1 MSDHPVVIVGA
12 GYAGLVAASKLREHN
27 IPVVIF
33 EASGSATGLAATFTD
48 MEGFKYD
55 FGTHLITNRLA
66 RTLGVE
72 DQCRDV
78 EYFGE
83 SIVLGGKTYSYPFG
97 LATVPRYTLSALKS
111 RLASASGIAIASYK
125 DAATWAEATV
135 GPEMAH
141 DVAIPL
147 MEGLAGAKAT
157 ELSPDIGNKL
167 PGVLHTLYLRAM
179 GRMNKKAVAIGY
191 CQDLPETP
199 QVWHAYPE
207 GGIAALCK
215 SLVDKLD
222 CDIRL
227 NTPVKKIVIENG
239 RATGVETAEGFQPA
253 SAVISTAP
261 VNILPRLAPDA
272 DVLKPLLDFRYSNI
286 VFVNLFL
293 KGRNLMPDVAVWFP
307 EEKYDFF
314 RVQEPPISLPWTA
327 PEDKTY
333 FSVDIG
339 AEAGSELWNMEDAAL
354 AARML
359 EQLSDVVPD
368 IRERFLDARVLR
380 TKIAYPVYR
389 LAYEEERRRFSKST
403 GVPGLYSVGRNGEF
417 AHILM
422 EDVYHRTRKRV
433 ETVIK
438 DLQAA

>member
-12 GYAGLVAASKLREHN
+12 GYAGLVAALTLRERN

-78 EYFGE
+78 AYFGE
-83 SIVLGGKTYSYPFG
+83 SVVLNRKAYAYPFG
-97 LATVPRYTLSALKS
+97 LAAVPRYVTSAVKS
-111 RLASASGIAIASYK
+111 RLSPGVRPK
-125 DAATWAEATV
+125 TAAAWAEATV
-135 GPEMAH
+135 GREMAR

-147 MEGLAGAKAT
+147 MEGLTNARAE
-157 ELSPDIGNKL
+157 ELSPEIGNKL
-167 PGVLHTLYLRAM
+167 PSVLHTLYLRAM
-179 GRMNKKAVAIGY
+179 GRLNKKAVAIGY
-191 CQDLPETP
+191 CQDLPENP

-207 GGIAALCK
+207 GGIAAICK
-215 SLVDKLD
+215 SLVDRLD

-227 NTPVKKIVIENG
+227 NTPVKKIVIEDG
-239 RATGVETAEGFQPA
+239 RAAGVETEAGFQPA

-272 DVLKPLLDFRYSNI
+272 EALKPMLDFRYSNV

-293 KGRNLMPDVAVWFP
+293 KGRNLLPDVAVWFP

-327 PEDKTY
+327 PEGKTY

-339 AEAGSELWNMEDAAL
+339 AEAGSDLWNMADDAL
-354 AARML
+354 ADRAL

-368 IRERFLDARVLR
+368 IRERHIDHRVLR

-389 LAYEEERRRFSKST
+389 LAYEEARQKFRKST

-422 EDVYHRTRKRV
+422 EDVYHRTRARID
-433 ETVIK
+433 TVIRE
-438 DLQAA
+438 LQAA

>member
-1 MSDHPVVIVGA
+1 MSEHPVVIVGA
-12 GYAGLVAASKLREHN
+12 GFAGLVAAQRLRENN
-27 IPVVIF
+27 IPVIIF
-33 EASGSATGLAATFTD
+33 EASASAAGLAATFTD

-66 RTLGVE
+66 ETLGIE
-72 DQCRDV
+72 ALCRDV

-83 SIVLGGKTYSYPFG
+83 SIVLNGKTYSYPFG
-97 LATVPRYTLSALKS
+97 LSTVPRYCIDAIKS
-111 RLASASGIAIASYK
+111 RLAGIGKSITSYK
-125 DAATWAEATV
+125 DAASWAESTV
-135 GPEMAH
+135 GYAMAH

-157 ELSPDIGNKL
+157 ELSPEIGNKL

-179 GRMNKKAVAIGY
+179 GRINKKAVAIGY

-199 QVWHAYPE
+199 SVWHAYPQ
-207 GGIAALCK
+207 GGIAAICK
-215 SLVDKLD
+215 NIIEKLD

-227 NTPVKKIVIENG
+227 KTPVKKIVIEKG
-239 RATGVETAEGFQPA
+239 RAIGVETEEGFQSA

-272 DVLKPLLDFRYSNI
+272 QVLKPMLDFRYSNI

-293 KGRNLMPDVAVWFP
+293 MGRKLLPDVAVWFP
-307 EEKYDFF
+307 EDKYDFF

-327 PEDKTY
+327 PEGKTY

-339 AEAGSELWNMEDAAL
+339 CDADSELWNMEDEAL
-354 AARML
+354 ADRAL
-359 EQLSDVVPD
+359 EQLSEVVPN
-368 IRERFLDARVLR
+368 IRERHIDHRVLR
-380 TKIAYPVYR
+380 TRIAYPVYR
-389 LAYEEERRRFSKST
+389 LAYEETRQKFKNSS

-422 EDVYHRTRKRV
+422 EDVYHRTRARIN
-433 ETVIK
+433 TVIE
-438 DLQAA
+438 DLQKV